1 MPKKSSETAASRK
14 AAAASPEAIDALV
27 NNLADRP
34 YGVGAVAAKALERQR
49 QTPVPVVKAK
59 PLSISL
65 PPSVIEQ
72 LEDTVRDNKRSGE
85 GPRTISAIVRE
96 ALEAAGYRG

>member
-1 MPKKSSETAASRK
+1 MALKKPSQ
-14 AAAASPEAIDALV
+14 AAAGKSPVSSVAAEALARQ
-27 NNLADRP
+27 LADRP
-34 YGVGAVAAKALERQR
+34 YGEQKAAGSSAAI
-49 QTPVPVVKAK
+49 KAK
-59 PLSISL
+59 PISISL

-96 ALEAAGYRG
+96 ALEAAGYRS